1 MPDLKPKRWNGKYP
15 DRVNTSNADALVVD
29 TGDGTNILYM
39 EDMKRYV
46 LENAGAGIEGKQGP
60 PGPAGP
66 AGPKGA
72 DGKPGPKGDKGEPG
86 ERGPAGERGP
96 QGPQGPPGPPGGV
109 GGGGTPGA
117 KGPTGDKGPQGPTG
131 DKGPPGDK
139 GPRGDKG
146 LAGDPGSR
154 GAAGPSGP
162 SGPQGPAG
170 PVGEKG
176 PRGDKGPAGDQGPQ
190 GPPGPGGAGGGQSA
204 QDLVNLMIIRNALN
218 PSWTGTNR
226 NTKGQPIPSS
236 DVAWI
241 RNSNGDPFYRPTG
254 VSATWKPPQV
264 GDYYWD
270 NSNTWWYIA
279 DFNYFRSPGRLTTP
293 HMVLCCTPGARMDRM
308 YTTRDNSNGYW
319 GCGFV
324 QWGITDILRNT
335 VNTFWS
341 QGARIMSIYLQQSA
355 SMVDGRISTTAE
367 RLSDVWLPTDMQVFG
382 ARVLSVRQYS
392 ESPNLPAHTGSMQ
405 FTLFNRYPELA
416 FDTFKGMVNT
426 PSDTERYKWLADP
439 VADGNWTVVDTLKR
453 TMSWNYADATCRS
466 MACLCVS

>member
-1 MPDLKPKRWNGKYP
+1 
-15 DRVNTSNADALVVD
+15 
-29 TGDGTNILYM
+29 
-39 EDMKRYV
+39 
-46 LENAGAGIEGKQGP
+46 
-60 PGPAGP
+60 
-66 AGPKGA
+66 
-72 DGKPGPKGDKGEPG
+72 
-86 ERGPAGERGP
+86 
-96 QGPQGPPGPPGGV
+96 
-109 GGGGTPGA
+109 
-117 KGPTGDKGPQGPTG
+117 
-131 DKGPPGDK
+131 
-139 GPRGDKG
+139 
-146 LAGDPGSR
+146 
-154 GAAGPSGP
+154 
-162 SGPQGPAG
+162 
-170 PVGEKG
+170 
-176 PRGDKGPAGDQGPQ
+176 
-190 GPPGPGGAGGGQSA
+190 
-204 QDLVNLMIIRNALN
+204 MIIRNALN

-254 VSATWKPPQV
+254 VSSAWKPPQV

-270 NSNTWWYIA
+270 NSGTWWYIA

-324 QWGITDILRNT
+324 QWGITEILRNT

-341 QGARIMSIYLQQSA
+341 EGARIMSIYLQQSA
-355 SMVDGRISTTAE
+355 SMVDGRVSTTAE

-392 ESPNLPAHTGSMQ
+392 ESPNLPAHTGAMQ

-416 FDTFKGMVNT
+416 FDTLKGMVNT

-439 VADGNWTVVDTLKR
+439 LSDGNWTIVDNLKR

>member
-39 EDMKRYV
+39 EDMKRFV

-66 AGPKGA
+66 PGPKGA

-86 ERGPAGERGP
+86 ERGPVGERGP
-96 QGPQGPPGPPGGV
+96 QGPQGPPGPPGGG

-131 DKGPPGDK
+131 DKGPPG
-139 GPRGDKG
+139 
-146 LAGDPGSR
+146 
-154 GAAGPSGP
+154 
-162 SGPQGPAG
+162 
-170 PVGEKG
+170 EKG
-176 PRGDKGPAGDQGPQ
+176 PRGDKGPDGAPGPQ

-204 QDLVNLMIIRNALN
+204 TDLVNLMIIRNALN

-241 RNSNGDPFYRPTG
+241 RNSNGDPFYRPSG
-254 VSATWKPPQV
+254 VSQTWKPPQV

-270 NSNTWWYIA
+270 NSGTWWYIA

-355 SMVDGRISTTAE
+355 SMVDGRVSTTAE

-416 FDTFKGMVNT
+416 FDTLKGMVNT

-439 VADGNWTVVDTLKR
+439 LSDGNWTVIDNLKR

>member
-66 AGPKGA
+66 AGREGA

-96 QGPQGPPGPPGGV
+96 QGPQGPPGPPGGG

-139 GPRGDKG
+139 GPRGEKG

-162 SGPQGPAG
+162 LGPQGPAG
-170 PVGEKG
+170 PVGDKG
-176 PRGDKGPAGDQGPQ
+176 PRGDKGPTGDQGPQ
-190 GPPGPGGAGGGQSA
+190 GPPGPGGGHSA

-254 VSATWKPPQV
+254 VSSTWKPPQV

-335 VNTFWS
+335 VNTFWGE
-341 QGARIMSIYLQQSA
+341 GARIMSIYLQQSA
-355 SMVDGRISTTAE
+355 SMVDGRVSTTAE

-416 FDTFKGMVNT
+416 FDTLKGMVNT

-439 VADGNWTVVDTLKR
+439 LSDGNWTIIDNLKR
-453 TMSWNYADATCRS
+453 TMSWNYADTTCRS
-466 MACLCVS
+466 MACLCIS

>member
-66 AGPKGA
+66 AGPKGV

-96 QGPQGPPGPPGGV
+96 QGPQGPQGPPGGG

-131 DKGPPGDK
+131 AQGPPGNK

-162 SGPQGPAG
+162 AGPQGPAG

-176 PRGDKGPAGDQGPQ
+176 PQGNKGPTGDQGPQ
-190 GPPGPGGAGGGQSA
+190 GPPGPGGGQSA

-241 RNSNGDPFYRPTG
+241 RNSNGDPFYRPSG
-254 VSATWKPPQV
+254 VSSTWKPPQV

-355 SMVDGRISTTAE
+355 SMVDGRVSTTAE

-416 FDTFKGMVNT
+416 FDTLKGMVNT

-439 VADGNWTVVDTLKR
+439 LSDSNWIVIDTLKR

-466 MACLCVS
+466 MACLCIS

>member
-72 DGKPGPKGDKGEPG
+72 DGKPGSKGDKGEPG

-96 QGPQGPPGPPGGV
+96 QGPQGPPGPPGGG

-131 DKGPPGDK
+131 DKGPRGEK
-139 GPRGDKG
+139 GPQGEKG
-146 LAGDPGSR
+146 LTGDPGSR

-176 PRGDKGPAGDQGPQ
+176 PQGPQGPQ

-241 RNSNGDPFYRPTG
+241 QNSNGDPFYRPSG
-254 VSATWKPPQV
+254 VSSTWKPPQV

-270 NSNTWWYIA
+270 NSGTWWYIA

-308 YTTRDNSNGYW
+308 YATRDNSNGYW

-324 QWGITDILRNT
+324 QWGIADILRNT

-355 SMVDGRISTTAE
+355 SMVDGRVSTTAE

-416 FDTFKGMVNT
+416 FDTLKGMVNT

-439 VADGNWTVVDTLKR
+439 LSDSNWIVIDNLKR

>member
-1 MPDLKPKRWNGKYP
+1 
-15 DRVNTSNADALVVD
+15 
-29 TGDGTNILYM
+29 
-39 EDMKRYV
+39 
-46 LENAGAGIEGKQGP
+46 
-60 PGPAGP
+60 
-66 AGPKGA
+66 
-72 DGKPGPKGDKGEPG
+72 
-86 ERGPAGERGP
+86 
-96 QGPQGPPGPPGGV
+96 
-109 GGGGTPGA
+109 
-117 KGPTGDKGPQGPTG
+117 
-131 DKGPPGDK
+131 
-139 GPRGDKG
+139 
-146 LAGDPGSR
+146 
-154 GAAGPSGP
+154 
-162 SGPQGPAG
+162 
-170 PVGEKG
+170 
-176 PRGDKGPAGDQGPQ
+176 
-190 GPPGPGGAGGGQSA
+190 
-204 QDLVNLMIIRNALN
+204 MIIRNALN

-254 VSATWKPPQV
+254 VSSTWKPPQV

-270 NSNTWWYIA
+270 NSGTWWYIA
-279 DFNYFRSPGRLTTP
+279 DFNYFRSPGRLLTP

-319 GCGFV
+319 SCGFV

-341 QGARIMSIYLQQSA
+341 QGAKIMSIYLQQSA
-355 SMVDGRISTTAE
+355 SMVDGRVSTTAE

-416 FDTFKGMVNT
+416 FDTLKGIVNT

-439 VADGNWTVVDTLKR
+439 LSDSNWIVIDNLKR

-466 MACLCVS
+466 MACLCIS

>member
-1 MPDLKPKRWNGKYP
+1 
-15 DRVNTSNADALVVD
+15 
-29 TGDGTNILYM
+29 
-39 EDMKRYV
+39 
-46 LENAGAGIEGKQGP
+46 
-60 PGPAGP
+60 
-66 AGPKGA
+66 
-72 DGKPGPKGDKGEPG
+72 
-86 ERGPAGERGP
+86 
-96 QGPQGPPGPPGGV
+96 
-109 GGGGTPGA
+109 
-117 KGPTGDKGPQGPTG
+117 
-131 DKGPPGDK
+131 
-139 GPRGDKG
+139 
-146 LAGDPGSR
+146 
-154 GAAGPSGP
+154 
-162 SGPQGPAG
+162 
-170 PVGEKG
+170 
-176 PRGDKGPAGDQGPQ
+176 
-190 GPPGPGGAGGGQSA
+190 
-204 QDLVNLMIIRNALN
+204 MIIRNALN

-226 NTKGQPIPSS
+226 NTNGQPIPSS

-241 RNSNGDPFYRPTG
+241 RNSNGDPFYRPAG
-254 VSATWKPPQV
+254 VSSTWKPPQV

-308 YTTRDNSNGYW
+308 YATRDNSNGYW

-416 FDTFKGMVNT
+416 FDTVKGMVNT

-439 VADGNWTVVDTLKR
+439 LSDSNWTVVDNLKR

>member
-72 DGKPGPKGDKGEPG
+72 DGKPGPKGDKGEQG
-86 ERGPAGERGP
+86 ERGPVGERGP
-96 QGPQGPPGPPGGV
+96 QGPQGPPGPPGG

-131 DKGPPGDK
+131 DKGPPGEK
-139 GPRGDKG
+139 GLRGDKG
-146 LAGDPGSR
+146 LTGDPGAR

-170 PVGEKG
+170 PPGEKGSRGEKG
-176 PRGDKGPAGDQGPQ
+176 PTGDQGPQ
-190 GPPGPGGAGGGQSA
+190 GPPGPGGGQSA
-204 QDLVNLMIIRNALN
+204 QDLINLMIIRNALN

-226 NTKGQPIPSS
+226 NNKGQPIPSS

-241 RNSNGDPFYRPTG
+241 RNSNGDPFYRPSG
-254 VSATWKPPQV
+254 VSQTWKPPQV

-270 NSNTWWYIA
+270 NSGTWWYIA

-293 HMVLCCTPGARMDRM
+293 HMVLCCTPGARVDRM

-335 VNTFWS
+335 VNTFWD

-355 SMVDGRISTTAE
+355 SMVDGRVSTTAE

-416 FDTFKGMVNT
+416 FDTLKGMVNT

-439 VADGNWTVVDTLKR
+439 LSDSNWTIVDNLKR

-466 MACLCVS
+466 MACLCIS

>member
-1 MPDLKPKRWNGKYP
+1 MPDPKPKRWNGKYP

-96 QGPQGPPGPPGGV
+96 QGPQGPPGPPGGG

-162 SGPQGPAG
+162 EGPQGPAG

-176 PRGDKGPAGDQGPQ
+176 PRGDKGPTGDQGPQ
-190 GPPGPGGAGGGQSA
+190 GPPGHGSGQSA

-270 NSNTWWYIA
+270 NSGTWWYIA

-341 QGARIMSIYLQQSA
+341 EGARIMSIYLQQSA
-355 SMVDGRISTTAE
+355 SMVDGRVSTTAE

-416 FDTFKGMVNT
+416 FDTLKGMVNT
-426 PSDTERYKWLADP
+426 PSDIERYKWLADP
-439 VADGNWTVVDTLKR
+439 LSDGNWTIIDNLKR

-466 MACLCVS
+466 MACLCIS

>member
-72 DGKPGPKGDKGEPG
+72 DGKPGSKGDKGEPG

-96 QGPQGPPGPPGGV
+96 QGPQGPPGPPGGG

-131 DKGPPGDK
+131 DKGPRGEK
-139 GPRGDKG
+139 GPTGDKG

-162 SGPQGPAG
+162 SGPQGPVG
-170 PVGEKG
+170 PVGGKG
-176 PRGDKGPAGDQGPQ
+176 PRGDQGPQGPQ
-190 GPPGPGGAGGGQSA
+190 GPPGPPGPGGQSA

-241 RNSNGDPFYRPTG
+241 RNSNGDPFYRPSG
-254 VSATWKPPQV
+254 VSSTWKPPQV

-270 NSNTWWYIA
+270 NSGTWWYIA

-308 YTTRDNSNGYW
+308 YAARDNSNGYW

-324 QWGITDILRNT
+324 QWGIADILRNT

-355 SMVDGRISTTAE
+355 SMVDGRVSTTAE

-416 FDTFKGMVNT
+416 FDTLKGVVNT

-439 VADGNWTVVDTLKR
+439 LSDSNWIVIDNLKR

>member
-72 DGKPGPKGDKGEPG
+72 DGKTGPKGDKGEPG

-96 QGPQGPPGPPGGV
+96 QGPQGPQGPPGPPGGG

-162 SGPQGPAG
+162 QGPAG
-170 PVGEKG
+170 PA
-176 PRGDKGPAGDQGPQ
+176 GDKGPTGDKGPQGPQ
-190 GPPGPGGAGGGQSA
+190 GPPGPNGAGGGQSA
-204 QDLVNLMIIRNALN
+204 KDLVDLMIIRNALN

-241 RNSNGDPFYRPTG
+241 RNSNGDPFYRPSG
-254 VSATWKPPQV
+254 VSSTWKPPQV

-270 NSNTWWYIA
+270 NSGTWWYIA

-293 HMVLCCTPGARMDRM
+293 HIVLCCTPGARMDRM
-308 YTTRDNSNGYW
+308 YATRDNSNGYW

-341 QGARIMSIYLQQSA
+341 AGARIMSIYLQQSA
-355 SMVDGRISTTAE
+355 SMVDGRVSTTAE

-416 FDTFKGMVNT
+416 FDTLKGMVNT

-439 VADGNWTVVDTLKR
+439 LSDSNWIVIDNLKR
-453 TMSWNYADATCRS
+453 TMSWNYADASCRS

>member
-29 TGDGTNILYM
+29 TGGGTNILYM

-96 QGPQGPPGPPGGV
+96 QGPQGPQGPPGGG

-131 DKGPPGDK
+131 DKGPRGDK
-139 GPRGDKG
+139 GPQGDKG

-176 PRGDKGPAGDQGPQ
+176 PRGDKGPTGDQGPQ

-204 QDLVNLMIIRNALN
+204 TDLVNLMIIRNALN

-241 RNSNGDPFYRPTG
+241 RNSNGDPFYRPSG
-254 VSATWKPPQV
+254 VSSTWKPPQV

-270 NSNTWWYIA
+270 NSGTWWYIA

-416 FDTFKGMVNT
+416 FDTLKGMVNT

-439 VADGNWTVVDTLKR
+439 LSDSNWIVIDNLKR

-466 MACLCVS
+466 MACLCIS

>member
-15 DRVNTSNADALVVD
+15 DRVNASNADALVVD

-39 EDMKRYV
+39 EDMKRFV
-46 LENAGAGIEGKQGP
+46 LENAGGGIEGKQGP

-86 ERGPAGERGP
+86 ERGPVGERGP
-96 QGPQGPPGPPGGV
+96 QGPQGPPGPPGGG
-109 GGGGTPGA
+109 GGGGTPGG

-131 DKGPPGDK
+131 DKGPPG
-139 GPRGDKG
+139 
-146 LAGDPGSR
+146 
-154 GAAGPSGP
+154 
-162 SGPQGPAG
+162 
-170 PVGEKG
+170 EKG
-176 PRGDKGPAGDQGPQ
+176 PRGDKGPTGDQGPQ
-190 GPPGPGGAGGGQSA
+190 GPPGPGGAGGGQCA
-204 QDLVNLMIIRNALN
+204 QGWVHLMIIRNALN

-241 RNSNGDPFYRPTG
+241 RNSNGNPFYRPSE
-254 VSATWKPPQV
+254 VSSTWKPPQV

-270 NSNTWWYIA
+270 NSGTWWYIA

-335 VNTFWS
+335 VNTFWG

-355 SMVDGRISTTAE
+355 SMVDGRVSTTAE

-416 FDTFKGMVNT
+416 FDTLKDMVNT

-439 VADGNWTVVDTLKR
+439 LSDGNWTVIDNLKR